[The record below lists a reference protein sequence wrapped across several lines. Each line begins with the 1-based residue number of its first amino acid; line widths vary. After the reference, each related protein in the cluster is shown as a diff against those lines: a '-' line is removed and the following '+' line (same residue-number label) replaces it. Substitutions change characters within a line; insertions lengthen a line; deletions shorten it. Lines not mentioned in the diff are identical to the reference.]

1 MASAHDIPVVT
12 ETFQLLPVEPSLA
25 EIVRYC
31 GYSDRQPPPAEVE
44 RTIAETVADASAHL
58 RPKGTYSLYI
68 VTARSARSLSLG
80 AVTIQGQVARFL
92 EGASRV
98 AAFVVTAGRE
108 LSQLVARGGRTGD
121 PVRGWVLDALGS
133 WAAEAAAEALMR
145 PLALRLAPDEAL
157 TLRYSPGYC
166 GMDLEQQRTVFQLV
180 EADSIGVSLLPSC
193 LMQPLKSI
201 SGLVGL
207 GPRSGVGS
215 ERSPCERCPELGCH
229 MRR

>member
-1 MASAHDIPVVT
+1 MASARDIPVVT

-31 GYSDRQPPPAEVE
+31 GYSDRQPPPAEVA
-44 RTIAETVADASAHL
+44 RAIAETVADATSHL
-58 RPKGTYSLYI
+58 RPRGTYSLYPVI
-68 VTARSARSLSLG
+68 ARSARSLSLG
-80 AVTIQGQVARFL
+80 TVTIQGQVARFL

-108 LSQLVARGGRTGD
+108 LSELVAQAGRTD
-121 PVRGWVLDALGS
+121 PLRGWVLDTLGS
-133 WAAEAAAEALMR
+133 WTAEAAAEALMR

-166 GMDLEQQRTVFQLV
+166 GLDLEQQRAVFQLV
-180 EADSIGVSLLPSC
+180 EADSIGVSLLASC

-207 GPRSGVGS
+207 GPRSAVGS